1 MLKYYTNYLDNI
13 STTPSQSY
21 TELFQATIDEQWS
34 NTTQLITVLEQNDI
48 GSDIYNELEVRVD
61 YALNMGTGYKQD
73 DDYKLFSF
81 QNLSHNVS
89 KGLLYQYDDDYW
101 LTINTSELG
110 SISKDIN
117 VRRCNNLM
125 QWIEPSTG
133 KLNQVPC
140 VIEYVLESP
149 NALKDK
155 EVVVANGHI
164 SILCQGNLLT
174 RNIPKNTRFIFNGQP
189 FKFLATQNMINNGI
203 FENQNSDLLY
213 LDMYLDMIEADD
225 DIVNNIANSQRY
237 QYSINIEPTVQE
249 QVKNFEGK
257 VSTTVLLNNNVVSRE
272 VNYSGNENVSVNATT
287 GDYVLIGEVGSV
299 AIISAN
305 IVGNPNLIDTTNI
318 NIVQSVEDSYE
329 LIVEPIYENI
339 NVGNEVSFEVNE
351 YKNGVRQQ
359 TQCGYVVSGLDSSY
373 YNLSQSENTF
383 MLKAIKFSSI
393 PLSIDF
399 STSNCHKNIQ
409 IICKSAF

>member
-1 MLKYYTNYLDNI
+1 MLKYYTNYLNNI
-13 STTPSQSY
+13 ATLPSQSY

-34 NTTQLITVLEQNDI
+34 NTTQLITVLEQASI

-61 YALNMGTGYKQD
+61 YALDMGTGYKQD

-125 QWIEPSTG
+125 QWVEPSNG
-133 KLNQVPC
+133 KLNRVPC

-149 NALKDK
+149 NSLKDK

-164 SILCQGNLLT
+164 SILCQGNSLT
-174 RNIPKNTRFIFNGQP
+174 RNISKNTRFIFNGQP
-189 FKFLATQNMINNGI
+189 FKLLAVQNMINNGI
-203 FENQNSDLLY
+203 FENQSSDLLY

-225 DIVNNIANSQRY
+225 DIANNIANSQQY
-237 QYSINIEPTVQE
+237 QYKINIDSTTTE
-249 QVKNFEGK
+249 QIKDFRGA
-257 VSTTVLLNNNVVSRE
+257 VSTTVFLNDNVVNRE
-272 VNYSGNENVSVNATT
+272 IYYSGNENVSVNEIT
-287 GDYVLIGEVGSV
+287 GEYVLIGDVGSV
-299 AIISAN
+299 ATISAN
-305 IVGNPNLIDTTNI
+305 LVGNPNSKVSVNI
-318 NIVQSVEDSYE
+318 NIVQSLEDIYE

-339 NVGNEVSFEVNE
+339 NVGNKVSFEVNE
-351 YKNGVRQQ
+351 YKNGLKQQ
-359 TQCGYVVSGLDSSY
+359 TQCNYITSGLDSSY
-373 YNLSQSENTF
+373 YNLSQNGNTF
-383 MLKAIKFSSI
+383 TLKAIKFSST
-393 PLSIDF
+393 PLVINF
-399 STSNCHKNIQ
+399 YTSNCQKNVQ
-409 IICKSAF
+409 INCKSAF